1 VTSRTHDEG
10 FHEIQLNGKQ
20 LVFLFM
26 AASVVAGVIFL
37 LGVFVGRGVRAERG
51 TTAQAAA
58 LTETPIPD
66 IVRVPPAPI
75 ESAPAAV
82 DSTAAAPTPVDDLSY
97 FDRLDKDSKSADR
110 QEDRKRAA
118 EKSTP
123 EARASEKLTPE
134 ARTPEKPTAAV
145 STATKATTG
154 NVSVEKPAV
163 PPAPAPAAVPAPAP
177 ATAEPNSTLPS
188 ASGAPGDG
196 YAVQVAA
203 LNVRSEADAVAKRL
217 TSKGYAAYVQV
228 PPGGGGAVFRVRV
241 GTFRTRRDA
250 EMVAAR
256 LQKEE
261 RITPWVT
268 R

>member
-1 VTSRTHDEG
+1 MTSTTHDDG

-37 LGVFVGRGVRAERG
+37 LGVFVGRGVRVERG
-51 TTAQAAA
+51 ATAQATA
-58 LTETPIPD
+58 LSEAPVPDVVRIPS
-66 IVRVPPAPI
+66 API
-75 ESAPAAV
+75 ESAPAAA
-82 DSTAAAPTPVDDLSY
+82 DPTAAAPPAGVDDLSY
-97 FDRLDKDSKSADR
+97 FDRLDKGSKSRVGVAEKPTETR
-110 QEDRKRAA
+110 PV
-118 EKSTP
+118 EKST
-123 EARASEKLTPE
+123 AAASPS
-134 ARTPEKPTAAV
+134 PEKPSATARVPVETSAAARVSPDASAV
-145 STATKATTG
+145 T
-154 NVSVEKPAV
+154 
-163 PPAPAPAAVPAPAP
+163 PAPTPATVPAAAQAVV
-177 ATAEPNSTLPS
+177 ESGSRVPS

-228 PPGGGGAVFRVRV
+228 PSSGGAVFRVRV
-241 GTFRTRRDA
+241 GTFRNRRDA
-250 EMVAAR
+250 ETVAAR